1 MGKLIEPQ
9 QRRGVLEQRR
19 RIKMA
24 QSTHAYV
31 RGNTAKFYDWLAGSA
46 VAAALPQGPGVW
58 ICGDCHLGNMGP
70 IGDSDGR
77 ISIQIRDLDQT
88 VIGNPALD
96 LIRLALSLQ
105 TAARGSDLPG
115 VVSARMIEG
124 MADAYEKAFL
134 PRNFA
139 SPEDEPIAV
148 STVKRRAFGRR
159 WKHLAHERIE
169 GGRAAIP
176 LGKTYWPI
184 TDEERQGI
192 ERLITSD
199 AVRRLV
205 LTNYGSSEDCELT
218 IHDAAYWR
226 KGCSSLGLLRYAVL
240 VGITPSSG
248 RESFGLVDIKEAVAS
263 VAPASPLADMPSEP
277 AHRVV
282 AGARALSPFLGDRM
296 VAGTLLGKSVFVR
309 ELMPQDLKIEIDQF
323 SRHQAV
329 ASARFLAS
337 VVGKAHA
344 RQMDDGARTAWLRAL
359 AGSHGPDLDAPRWL
373 WRSVVELVSMHEA
386 AYLDHCLAY
395 ALDTSD

>member
-1 MGKLIEPQ
+1 MGKLIEPL
-9 QRRGVLEQRR
+9 QRRSVLEERR

-31 RGNTAKFYDWLAGSA
+31 RGTTAKFYDWLAGSA
-46 VAAALPQGPGVW
+46 VAAALPMGPDVW
-58 ICGDCHLGNMGP
+58 ICGDCHLGNMVP

-205 LTNYGSSEDCELT
+205 LTNYGSSED
-218 IHDAAYWR
+218 
-226 KGCSSLGLLRYAVL
+226 
-240 VGITPSSG
+240 
-248 RESFGLVDIKEAVAS
+248 
-263 VAPASPLADMPSEP
+263 
-277 AHRVV
+277 
-282 AGARALSPFLGDRM
+282 
-296 VAGTLLGKSVFVR
+296 
-309 ELMPQDLKIEIDQF
+309 
-323 SRHQAV
+323 
-329 ASARFLAS
+329 
-337 VVGKAHA
+337 
-344 RQMDDGARTAWLRAL
+344 
-359 AGSHGPDLDAPRWL
+359 
-373 WRSVVELVSMHEA
+373 
-386 AYLDHCLAY
+386 
-395 ALDTSD
+395 